1 MDKKDVMKK
10 LGKFLAET
18 KTGVLGWI
26 NKDGYPELR
35 WMSPCLMPYN
45 TDCTY
50 AITLEDFPKVNDLKN
65 NGKVQWLIQNKSL
78 TEVINIYGKI
88 NIIED
93 ALFKSEV
100 LENLSSNLVAIW
112 KLEDD
117 AEFVVLETIIEE
129 IVYYDTMKGI
139 KERINFREE

>member
-1 MDKKDVMKK
+1 MDKNAIMKK
-10 LGKFLAET
+10 LGDLLAET
-18 KTGVLGWI
+18 KTGVLAWI
-26 NKDGYPELR
+26 NKNGYPEMR
-35 WMSPCLMPYN
+35 WMTPCLMPYN
-45 TDCTY
+45 KECTY
-50 AITLEDFPKVNDLKN
+50 AVTLEDFPKVNDLKTN
-65 NGKVQWLIQNKSL
+65 DKIQWLIQNKSL

-88 NIIED
+88 NVIED

-117 AEFVVLETIIEE
+117 AEFVVLETVIEE